1 MKNRVYCKTVTN
13 QILRSVVYCGTIVSA
28 VTALSVHAVHCP
40 RLINDLIVRKKII
53 FTRNRQLLGGNKNC
67 S

>member
-28 VTALSVHAVHCP
+28 VTALSVRSMRFIAH
-40 RLINDLIVRKKII
+40 D
-53 FTRNRQLLGGNKNC
+53 
-67 S
+67 